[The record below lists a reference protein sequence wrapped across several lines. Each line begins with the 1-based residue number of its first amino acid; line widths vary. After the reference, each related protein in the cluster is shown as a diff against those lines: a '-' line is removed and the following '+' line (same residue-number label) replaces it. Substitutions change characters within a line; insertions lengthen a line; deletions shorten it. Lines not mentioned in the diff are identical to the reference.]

1 MYPIFSYV
9 YLIKYI
15 EFKKSDWMCRIV
27 RTSTCQRRSQGRK
40 IAMNDRTTGRRKMSI
55 FCFVTKTG
63 SEIFLRRISTRK
75 HEGRYS
81 TIHLKSRFEGNR
93 ILFLHTVRYLVAI
106 LPSSGYFKKNYKNNK
121 IQNMEYTIF
130 LYNLHEFELF
140 NTVFQQLPNKLYIPY
155 FWRTITFQV

>member
-81 TIHLKSRFEGNR
+81 TFHLKSRFEGNR

-106 LPSSGYFKKNYKNNK
+106 LPSSGYLKKNYKINK
-121 IQNMEYTIF
+121 IQNVEYTRF
-130 LYNLHEFELF
+130 
-140 NTVFQQLPNKLYIPY
+140 
-155 FWRTITFQV
+155 

>member
-106 LPSSGYFKKNYKNNK
+106 LPSSGYLKKNYKNNK
-121 IQNMEYTIF
+121 IQNMEYTRF

>member
-93 ILFLHTVRYLVAI
+93 ILFLHTVRY
-106 LPSSGYFKKNYKNNK
+106 G
-121 IQNMEYTIF
+121 T
-130 LYNLHEFELF
+130 
-140 NTVFQQLPNKLYIPY
+140 
-155 FWRTITFQV
+155 